1 MALKNKDN
9 FDQAMAR
16 IYAWYENEMLD
27 RPPLRFNSHSA
38 FLYSRSQE
46 RANPDW
52 KRFWF
57 DSEMVVNQFIR
68 SIEDRRFLAETF
80 PVFWP
85 NLGPSVYAAFYGCPL
100 TFNETTSWSE
110 PCIDSS
116 DDINKLKLDAEN
128 EFFQKIK
135 ELTQCAIQQ
144 CSDRFLVGYTDLH
157 PGLDCVAAWRGSE
170 RMCMDLY
177 DAPGLIKQL
186 IDIATCDFQMVYDRF
201 DAELKA
207 HNQLSVTW
215 LEIPS
220 FGKMHIP
227 SCDFGALISKEQY
240 IEFGLPVLRKEVQ
253 QMTHNIFHLDGI
265 GVANH
270 LESILSLPEI
280 NAIQWVQP
288 PGDGLPIMQWVGLIK
303 RIQAAGKSVVV
314 NLLKEE
320 LEGFIE
326 QMNPKG
332 LFLCI
337 ASDDENEQKD
347 IIARVEKW

>member
-1 MALKNKDN
+1 MKCKEN

-16 IYAWYENEMLD
+16 ICAWYENEIID
-27 RPPLRFNSHSA
+27 RPPLRFTSHNS
-38 FLYSRSQE
+38 FLYSHSQDV
-46 RANPDW
+46 ANPDW
-52 KRFWF
+52 KKVWF
-57 DSEMVVNQFIR
+57 DSEMMVNQFIR
-68 SIEDRRFLAETF
+68 SIEGRRFLAETF

-85 NLGPSVYAAFYGCPL
+85 NLGPSLYAAFYGCSL

-110 PCIDSS
+110 PCIDSRE
-116 DDINKLKLDAEN
+116 DISKLKLNTEN
-128 EFFQKIK
+128 ELFKKIE
-135 ELTQCAIQQ
+135 ELTRCAIQQ
-144 CSDRFLVGYTDLH
+144 CDGRFMVGYTDLH
-157 PGLDCVAAWRGSE
+157 PGLDCVADWRGSE

-177 DAPGLIKQL
+177 DDPGLIKQL
-186 IDIATCDFQMVYDRF
+186 ANIATRDFQMVYGRF

-220 FGKMHIP
+220 FGRMHIP
-227 SCDFGALISKEQY
+227 SCDFGALISKDQY
-240 IEFGLPVLRKEVQ
+240 IEFGLPILQQEVK
-253 QMTHNIFHLDGI
+253 QMTHNIFHLDGP

-270 LESILSLPEI
+270 LESILSVPEI

-288 PGDGLPIMQWVGLIK
+288 PGEGRPIMQWVGLIK

-314 NLLKEE
+314 SMAKEE
-320 LEGFIE
+320 LEDFIE

-337 ASDDENEQKD
+337 AADSEKEQKD